1 MPWKVLMDNGFVR
14 INIISSTNDFKGN
27 SMKVAFATKDMINI
41 DEHFGWAKQ
50 FAIYEVN
57 KDGSSLSSVVKTQE
71 GVDMEDEKI
80 NSKIEAINDCAIVY
94 CQAIGPTAAAKVI
107 KNHIHPIKVEK
118 LLSIEEALSSLQ
130 TMLKGN
136 PPPWI
141 KRIIM
146 KEEGVTNE

>member
-1 MPWKVLMDNGFVR
+1 
-14 INIISSTNDFKGN
+14 
-27 SMKVAFATKDMINI
+27 MKVAFATKDMSNI

-57 KDGSSLSSVVKTQE
+57 KDGFSLAGVVKTQE
-71 GVDMEDEKI
+71 GVDQEDEKI
-80 NSKIEAINDCAIVY
+80 NSKIEAISDCSIVY

-118 LLSIEEALSSLQ
+118 PMSIDEALTSLQ

-146 KEEGVTNE
+146 KEEGLSNE

>member
-1 MPWKVLMDNGFVR
+1 MD
-14 INIISSTNDFKGN
+14 STVYRVEILRRENELKGK
-27 SMKVAFATKDMINI
+27 SMKVAFATKDMNNI

-50 FAIYEVN
+50 FAVYEVN
-57 KDGSSLSSVVKTQE
+57 KDGFSLASVVKTQE
-71 GVDMEDEKI
+71 GVDQEDEKI

-118 LLSIEEALSSLQ
+118 EMSIEEALESLKK
-130 TMLKGN
+130 MLNGN

-146 KEEGVTNE
+146 REEGITNE